1 MTNVIYTCIVCI
13 NKRSAEI
20 GIYLHI
26 YIYLLYLYIYLFIC
40 IETTWVEKS
49 MAIVSKL

>member
-26 YIYLLYLYIYLFIC
+26 YNIYIDILTIFIYIFIY
-40 IETTWVEKS
+40 
-49 MAIVSKL
+49 MY